1 MAYPEHPLIAHLRT
15 AGEQTRTVATYLLS
29 TNERD
34 FFPLADALVTDATGH
49 SLIDDRN
56 TLDDRDRTRE
66 EYAAARARN
75 AVRTALHRTLA
86 DLPRDLRTHV
96 IEAIATGRAT
106 EEADALRLA
115 AEAAGLA
122 LVDAV
127 QASARTDATA

>member
-1 MAYPEHPLIAHLRT
+1 MTMIDALRS
-15 AGEQTRTVATYLLS
+15 AGELSRTSARYFLATGD
-29 TNERD
+29 RD
-34 FFPLADALVTDATGH
+34 LFPLADALVTDATGH

-127 QASARTDATA
+127 QASARADATA